1 MASVSGCLDREDV
14 ARLYAAHGAVL
25 VGYACSLLGDRMQAE
40 DVVHHV
46 FVRLLRGDV
55 VVREG
60 PLPYLCQAVRNTAM
74 NHWRKHAREV
84 SLDDSGACWLEAPR
98 GREEAALAIERA
110 LAELPEDQREV
121 IVLKVWGQ
129 LSFQDIG
136 EVLETSS
143 NTVASRYRYGLAK
156 LRNLLKPLGDE

>member
-1 MASVSGCLDREDV
+1 MASVTGGLDREDI
-14 ARLYAAHGAVL
+14 ARLYAEHGAVL
-25 VGYACSLLGDRMQAE
+25 VGYAYSLLSDRAQAE

-55 VVREG
+55 VVMDR
-60 PLPYLCQAVRNTAM
+60 PLAYLCQAVRNAVM
-74 NHWRKHAREV
+74 NQWRKRAREV
-84 SLDDSGACWLEAPR
+84 ALDDSGACWLEAPR

-110 LAELPEDQREV
+110 LAELPEEQREV

-156 LRNLLKPLGDE
+156 LRDVLKPLGDE